1 MYFVGLWS
9 KKMKI
14 ASIVDSTALSQ
25 NVFYMNKTFN
35 RLAEDSISPF
45 CFYINLST
53 QAVKSNFSTLN
64 CYYGNHYSGGPILAT
79 SLSTL
84 AILINLNIKA
94 DKFFYC
100 WDLEWLYLE
109 NSNSI
114 SYSDNIE
121 LFRNAYITLV
131 ARSKSHAE
139 LIENYANKKVSYII
153 SDWDYEKIKGLCYGK
168 SENGYCERVTSEV
181 N

>member
-1 MYFVGLWS
+1 
-9 KKMKI
+9 MKI

-25 NVFYMNKTFN
+25 SIFYMNKTFN

-45 CFYINLST
+45 CFYVNLST
-53 QAVKSNFSTLN
+53 QAIKSQFSTLN
-64 CYYGNHYSGGPILAT
+64 CYYAPHYSGGPILAT

-94 DKFFYC
+94 DKYFYC

-109 NSNSI
+109 NPEAIN
-114 SYSDNIE
+114 YSDNIG
-121 LFRNAYITLV
+121 LLNNAYITIV

-139 LIENYANKKVSYII
+139 LIENYTNRTVNHII
-153 SDWDYEKIKGLCYGK
+153 SDWDYEGIKGLCYGK
-168 SENGYCERVTSEV
+168 SENEYCERITSEV